1 MTSDFKILCV
11 YIQNF
16 LSFLFFYQN
25 NKNLQVNLRTV
36 EASIDPPNQT
46 AYRCM

>member
-1 MTSDFKILCV
+1 MTSNYKIVCAD
-11 YIQNF
+11 IQNF
-16 LSFLFFYQN
+16 LSFLFFYLN
-25 NKNLQVNLRTV
+25 HENLQVNLRTV